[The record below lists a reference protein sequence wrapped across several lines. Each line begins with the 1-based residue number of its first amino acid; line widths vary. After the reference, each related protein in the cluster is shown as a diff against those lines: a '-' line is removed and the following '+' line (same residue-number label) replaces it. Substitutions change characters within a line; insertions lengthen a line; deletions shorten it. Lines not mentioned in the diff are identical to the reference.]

1 MVSALFL
8 GCFVFGILFGV
19 RLLFF
24 GAERRR
30 VREGITPLRRSEP
43 ALIAFGTAFGL
54 SGYLFT
60 RNSAFLLWQVLLFS
74 IAIAGAWAFLVT
86 RVAIAMARLEPEVHP
101 DDPRFI
107 FQGRVAVVSQ
117 EIEADREG
125 EVRLDD
131 GSASRSL
138 RARSINPGGIAVG
151 EEVCIERVE
160 DDVAYVERWTL
171 VEERL

>member
-1 MVSALFL
+1 VFILFL
-8 GCFVFGILFGV
+8 AFFLTGILFGV

-30 VREGITPLRRSEP
+30 VQVGSTPLRRSEP
-43 ALIAFGTAFGL
+43 ALIAFAVMFGL
-54 SGYLFT
+54 LGYLFS
-60 RNSAFLLWQVLLFS
+60 RYSAFSTWKTVLVSAGISVLWAV
-74 IAIAGAWAFLVT
+74 AVT

-101 DDPRFI
+101 DDPRFV
-107 FQGRVAVVSQ
+107 FQGRVAVVTR
-117 EIEADREG
+117 EIEPDREG

-131 GSASRSL
+131 GLDSRPL

-160 DDVAYVERWTL
+160 DDLAYVERWTL